1 MERRDT
7 GSSPEQPPPSIRTRR
22 TETTY
27 ASFGDVVVVVH
38 DVSRQSKVAD
48 LHYLALREQD
58 VPGGQISVDTLQGET
73 HTCAYSRLLMSPPST
88 LVQLQM
94 AVLALRLASIPVCI

>member
-1 MERRDT
+1 MERRET
-7 GSSPEQPPPSIRTRR
+7 GSTPKKPPPSIQTCW

-27 ASFGDVVVVVH
+27 ASFGDVVVVMH

-58 VPGGQISVDTLQGET
+58 VPGGQISVDTLQEET
-73 HTCAYSRLLMSPPST
+73 TTCSY
-88 LVQLQM
+88 
-94 AVLALRLASIPVCI
+94 

>member
-1 MERRDT
+1 MERRET
-7 GSSPEQPPPSIRTRR
+7 GSIPEKPPPSIQTCW

-27 ASFGDVVVVVH
+27 ASFGDVVVVMH

-58 VPGGQISVDTLQGET
+58 VPGGQISVDTLQEET
-73 HTCAYSRLLMSPPST
+73 RTCSY
-88 LVQLQM
+88 
-94 AVLALRLASIPVCI
+94 